1 MMNRKKDLVRSRWT
15 KPSLALIAGFL
26 MMAATAAAGQI
37 TAPASQAN
45 TTNSP
50 FANSPFNSPFNST
63 AASPNTPAAGQSN
76 TAASPFKSTKPGAQ
90 VEKQLPDDQKLRE
103 WALDSKV
110 ADDIKRIKV
119 CRVEEVCKMRFKEG
133 ETPRMRV

>member
-1 MMNRKKDLVRSRWT
+1 MKKHRHLS
-15 KPSLALIAGFL
+15 LIAGFL
-26 MMAATAAAGQI
+26 MMAASAAAGQI
-37 TAPASQAN
+37 TAPAGQVN

-63 AASPNTPAAGQSN
+63 VSSPNAAAGQSN
-76 TAASPFKSTKPGAQ
+76 TTASPFKTTNPGHQ
-90 VEKQLPDDQKLRE
+90 VERQLADDQKFKE
-103 WALDSKV
+103 WSLDPKV

-133 ETPRMRV
+133 ETPRMRVRNLV